1 MPESSELQRLRLGR
15 IAYLNTEPFFASD
28 TIRSAAVSLPPR
40 QMYDLAAAGTIDA
53 APLPSVALA
62 DHPDLFAQIGNFT
75 IAAAGPVSSVL
86 LRSRVP
92 PSEFSP
98 GTRIGV
104 TSETATSLRLLKVLL
119 YEYWGLGQGLLFD
132 PLGPENDAQL
142 VIGDQALS
150 EQAAEFLHL
159 IDLGA
164 AWYEFS
170 GSPFVYALW
179 LAGPGATESAL
190 EELADYFSVNL
201 ARNGANVSEI
211 AARRPGLGMTG
222 QQIESYLAK
231 FSYRLGECER
241 DGLEQFFELDARVR
255 TRSIS
260 R

>member
-1 MPESSELQRLRLGR
+1 MPESSALERLRLGR

-28 TIRSAAVSLPPR
+28 AVRSTAIAVPPR

-62 DHPDLFAQIGNFT
+62 DHPDLFRQIGNFT

-92 PSEFSP
+92 PTDFRP
-98 GTRIGV
+98 GTRIGI
-104 TSETATSLRLLKVLL
+104 TGETATSLRLLKVLL
-119 YEYWGLGQGLLFD
+119 YEYWGVDKGLLFD

-142 VIGDQALS
+142 VIGDQALD
-150 EQAAEFLHL
+150 EQAAGFPHL

-164 AWYEFS
+164 AWFDFS

-179 LAGPGATESAL
+179 LAGPGASDEAL
-190 EELADYFSVNL
+190 EDLADYFSINL
-201 ARNGANVSEI
+201 ARNGADVTEI
-211 AARRPGLGMTG
+211 AARRPGLGMSPAK
-222 QQIESYLAK
+222 IEAYLAK
-231 FSYRLGECER
+231 FSYRLGERER
-241 DGLEQFFELDARVR
+241 AGLDRFFELDARVR
-255 TRSIS
+255 TRSLS

>member
-28 TIRSAAVSLPPR
+28 AIRAAAVSLPPR

-92 PSEFSP
+92 PAEFGS

-119 YEYWGLGQGLLFD
+119 YEYWGLGKGLLFD
-132 PLGPENDAQL
+132 PLGADNDAQL
-142 VIGDQALS
+142 VIGDQALA
-150 EQAAEFLHL
+150 EQAADYPHL

-164 AWYEFS
+164 AWYEFC

-179 LAGPGATESAL
+179 LAGPGASATAL
-190 EELADYFSVNL
+190 DELSDYFSVNL
-201 ARNGANVSEI
+201 ARNGADVAEI
-211 AARRPGLGMTG
+211 AVRRPGLGMNDK
-222 QQIESYLAK
+222 QIESYLAK
-231 FSYRLGECER
+231 FSYRLGDRER
-241 DGLEQFFELDARVR
+241 TGLERFFELDSRVR
-255 TRSIS
+255 TRSIT

>member
-1 MPESSELQRLRLGR
+1 MPESSALRRLRLGR

-28 TIRSAAVSLPPR
+28 AIRSASVALPPR

-62 DHPDLFAQIGNFT
+62 DHPDLFSQIGNFT

-92 PSEFSP
+92 PSEFGS

-119 YEYWGLGQGLLFD
+119 YEYWGLGRGLLFD

-142 VIGDQALS
+142 IIGDQALS
-150 EQAAEFLHL
+150 EQAADFPHM

-164 AWYEFS
+164 AWFELS

-179 LAGPGATESAL
+179 LAGPGASELAIQ
-190 EELADYFSVNL
+190 ELADYFSSNL
-201 ARNGANVSEI
+201 ARNGADVSEI
-211 AARRPGLGMTG
+211 AARRPGLAMTRE
-222 QQIESYLAK
+222 QIETYLSK
-231 FSYRLGECER
+231 FSYRLGERER
-241 DGLEQFFELDARVR
+241 TGLEKFFQLDARVR
-255 TRSIS
+255 TRSLS

>member
-1 MPESSELQRLRLGR
+1 MPESSALQRLRLGR

-28 TIRSAAVSLPPR
+28 DIRSAAVSLPPR
-40 QMYDLAAAGTIDA
+40 QMYDLAAAGSIDA

-62 DHPDLFAQIGNFT
+62 DHPDLFAQVGNFT

-92 PSEFSP
+92 PSEFGP
-98 GTRIGV
+98 GTCIGV

-119 YEYWGLGQGLLFD
+119 YEYWGLGTGINFD
-132 PLGPENDAQL
+132 PLGPANDAQL

-150 EQAAEFLHL
+150 EQAAQFPHM

-179 LAGPGATESAL
+179 LSGPGASESAL
-190 EELADYFSVNL
+190 SELSDYFSVNL
-201 ARNGANVSEI
+201 ARNGADIAEI
-211 AARRPGLGMTG
+211 AARRPGLGMTAE
-222 QQIESYLAK
+222 QIEAYLAK
-231 FSYRLGECER
+231 FSYRLGDRER
-241 DGLEQFFELDARVR
+241 SGLEHFFELDSRVR
-255 TRSIS
+255 TRSI
-260 R
+260 RR

>member
-28 TIRSAAVSLPPR
+28 AIRSAAVSLPPR
-40 QMYDLAAAGTIDA
+40 QMYDLAAAGAIDA

-92 PSEFSP
+92 PAEFVP

-104 TSETATSLRLLKVLL
+104 TAETATSLRLLKVLL
-119 YEYWGLGQGLLFD
+119 LEYWGRGQGLMFD
-132 PLGPENDAQL
+132 PLGPDNDAQL

-150 EQAAEFLHL
+150 EQAADFPHM

-164 AWYEFS
+164 AWFELA

-179 LAGPGATESAL
+179 LAGPGASEAAL
-190 EELADYFSVNL
+190 AELADYFSVNL
-201 ARNGANVSEI
+201 ARNCADVSAI
-211 AARRPGLGMTG
+211 AARRPGLGMTD

-231 FSYRLGECER
+231 FSYRLGDREKA
-241 DGLEQFFELDARVR
+241 GLERFFELDARVR